1 MTLVVKNPPAN
12 ANTGDLKGHRF
23 NPWVGKLPWR
33 RAWQPTPVFLPE
45 EPMNREAWQ
54 AITYRVAK
62 SQIQWKGLRMHTY
75 ETLPTLCTVFLLLF
89 ICLLLP
95 LPTQIVFWPCRTCV
109 HLLET

>member
-1 MTLVVKNPPAN
+1 MTLVVKNPPSN

-62 SQIQWKGLRMHTY
+62 SQIHWKGLRMHT
-75 ETLPTLCTVFLLLF
+75 
-89 ICLLLP
+89 
-95 LPTQIVFWPCRTCV
+95 
-109 HLLET
+109 